1 MNQGLEITPH
11 KLPQSGFQNPA
22 VWRDREKGTQTK
34 VFWNRCLRAQL
45 VAPSL
50 NFGSLRLLFAQ
61 LRKDFTP
68 HKGMSGRAPL
78 PRTAPGWEDSEA
90 REGAPRAGAAA
101 RRRHRAGTAAAAAA
115 PPPAAP
121 QTPGLGAAAAARSPP
136 GVRTQTRCIVG
147 SQPEAEPR
155 LTPGGRGSRASPEP
169 RGGGAAGPAR
179 GAARPGPP
187 LGASPAS

>member
-1 MNQGLEITPH
+1 MPPSTAGCSISKFWQLKTSVCTTKKRLHSPQRDVRKSPLTSHSARWRGLRGSGGRAASRGGG
-11 KLPQSGFQNPA
+11 PQEAPGGDSGGGCSP
-22 VWRDREKGTQTK
+22 
-34 VFWNRCLRAQL
+34 
-45 VAPSL
+45 APS
-50 NFGSLRLLFAQ
+50 R
-61 LRKDFTP
+61 
-68 HKGMSGRAPL
+68 
-78 PRTAPGWEDSEA
+78 
-90 REGAPRAGAAA
+90 
-101 RRRHRAGTAAAAAA
+101 
-115 PPPAAP
+115 PAN
-121 QTPGLGAAAAARSPP
+121 PGLGSAAAARSPP